1 MWLCGAAGSSRLS
14 CNRQGG
20 VSIHLYD
27 TCISAARAPLL
38 EGRDP
43 FVPRF
48 PGEEHPLDTFYLLP
62 AVNPYYI

>member
-1 MWLCGAAGSSRLS
+1 VVLQEAVGCLVIVKVGCLYTW
-14 CNRQGG
+14 
-20 VSIHLYD
+20 YD